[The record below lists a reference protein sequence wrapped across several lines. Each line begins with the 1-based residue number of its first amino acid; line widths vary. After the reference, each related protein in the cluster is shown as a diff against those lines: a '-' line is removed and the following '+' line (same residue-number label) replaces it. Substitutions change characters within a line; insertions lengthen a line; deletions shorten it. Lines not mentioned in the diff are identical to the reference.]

1 MTKKA
6 IAKAFG
12 TKIVCALCMM
22 LFFAGEP
29 RAQLLHQQETGTRQ
43 DSLRGGY
50 GAGRNWWN
58 VLKYDIRLLVNIDEK
73 FISGYN
79 DITYAILRNS
89 KAPMQ
94 IDLQEPMEIEKI
106 EDLNTRR
113 PVTFRRDGNVYWI
126 NTSGIVANKKNSTI
140 RIYFRGNPVVA
151 KTPPWDGG
159 WIFTKD
165 EKGRNWVSTATQGI
179 GASSWLPCKDHQADE
194 PDKGMTININV
205 PDSLAAVSNGRL
217 TSKTRNGNG
226 TTDWKWTVTQP
237 INTYLITPYIGHYVN
252 FNDTLQGEKGKLDIG
267 YWVLD
272 YNREKAREHFK
283 IVKPMLRC
291 FEYWMGPYPF
301 YEDSYKLIDAP
312 HLGMEHQS
320 GVAYGNKY
328 LNGYLGKDRSGT
340 GWGND
345 WDFIIV
351 HESGHEWFANNITTK
366 DIADMWVHE
375 AFTTYSEILFVQCR
389 HGLKAA
395 NEYLIGQR
403 KIIRN
408 DKPIIGTYGINKEGS
423 SDMYDKGASM
433 IHTIRQIINDDEKFR
448 DLLRT
453 LNRDFYHQTVTG
465 KQIENYII
473 RKTGIPLQKVFDQYL
488 RTTNIPVLTYTID
501 GGKIHYKWTRCV
513 PGFNMPVQLANGQ
526 WLHPKEQYQEAP
538 SDILDNNLLHVDP
551 NFYIKV
557 EKAS

>member
-1 MTKKA
+1 MIFLKNILKTLSLLLLTTVS
-6 IAKAFG
+6 IH
-12 TKIVCALCMM
+12 
-22 LFFAGEP
+22 
-29 RAQLLHQQETGTRQ
+29 AQLLNQETTFTRQ

-50 GAGRNWWN
+50 GTGRSWWD
-58 VLKYDIRLLVNIDEK
+58 VLQYNIQLHVDLENK
-73 FISGYN
+73 AVSGYN
-79 DITYAILRNS
+79 DITYAIIKDT
-89 KAPMQ
+89 KAPLQ
-94 IDLQEPMEIEKI
+94 LDLQEPMQIEKI
-106 EDLNTRR
+106 EDRDTRQPIR
-113 PVTFRRDGNVYWI
+113 FQREGNVFWLNI
-126 NTSGIVANKKNSTI
+126 PRDAGNRKTRTI
-140 RIYFRGNPVVA
+140 RVYFRGNPIVA

-165 EKGRNWVSTATQGI
+165 AEGRSWASTATQGI
-179 GASSWLPCKDHQADE
+179 GASTWLPCKDHQADE
-194 PDKGMTININV
+194 ADRGITLTIHV

-217 TSKTRNGNG
+217 TSKTPAPDG
-226 TTDWKWTVTQP
+226 TTAWKWTVSQP

-252 FNDTLQGEKGKLDIG
+252 FNDTLQGEKGRLDIG

-272 YNREKAREHFK
+272 YNLEKAKEHFK

-291 FEYWMGPYPF
+291 FEHWMGPYPF

-340 GWGND
+340 GWGDD

-375 AFTTYSEILFVQCR
+375 AFTTYTETLFVQCR

-395 NEYLIGQR
+395 NEYLAGQR
-403 KIIRN
+403 KNIRN
-408 DKPIIGTYGINKEGS
+408 DVPVIGPYGVNKEGS

-433 IHTIRQIINDDEKFR
+433 IHIIRQLINDDEKFR
-448 DLLRT
+448 GLLRG

-465 KQIENYII
+465 KQIESYII
-473 RKTGIPLQKVFDQYL
+473 RKTGKPLQKIFDQYL
-488 RTTNIPVLTYTID
+488 RTTDIPVLTYTVN
-501 GGKIHYKWTRCV
+501 GSKVRYKWTNCV
-513 PGFNMPVQLANGQ
+513 PGFNMPVQLGGGQ
-526 WLHPKEQYQEAP
+526 WLTPKEQYQEAP
-538 SDILDNNLLHVDP
+538 ASILTDGTLQVNP
-551 NFYIKV
+551 NFYIRV
-557 EKAS
+557 AQAS

>member
-1 MTKKA
+1 MIFLKN
-6 IAKAFG
+6 ILS
-12 TKIVCALCMM
+12 ALSLI
-22 LFFAGEP
+22 LFATGP
-29 RAQLLHQQETGTRQ
+29 LHGQLLHQQETLTRQ

-58 VLKYDIRLLVNIDEK
+58 VLRYDIRLSVDTERKAIR
-73 FISGYN
+73 GYN
-79 DITYAILRNS
+79 DITYAVTQDT
-89 KAPMQ
+89 KAAMQ
-94 IDLQEPMEIEKI
+94 IDLREPMQIEKV
-106 EDLNTRR
+106 EDLSTRKSIPFQR
-113 PVTFRRDGNVYWI
+113 EGNVYWLKA
-126 NTSGIVANKKNSTI
+126 SGKAADKKNRTI
-140 RIYFRGNPVVA
+140 RVYFRGNPVVA

-165 EKGRNWVSTATQGI
+165 ARERTWISTATQGI
-179 GASSWLPCKDHQADE
+179 GASCWLPCKDHQSDE
-194 PDKGMTININV
+194 PDQGITLTINV
-205 PDSLAAVSNGRL
+205 PDSLTAVSNGRL
-217 TSKTRNGNG
+217 TSKTKAGNG

-237 INTYLITPYIGHYVN
+237 INTYLITPYIGHYAH
-252 FNDTLQGEKGKLDIG
+252 FSDTLQGEKGKLDIG

-272 YNREKAREHFK
+272 YNLDKAKEHFK

-291 FEYWMGPYPF
+291 FEHWMGPYPF
-301 YEDSYKLIDAP
+301 YEDSYKLVDAP

-328 LNGYLGKDRSGT
+328 LNGYLGRDRSGT

-375 AFTTYSEILFVQCR
+375 AFTTYSETLFVQCR

-395 NEYLIGQR
+395 NEYVIGQR
-403 KIIRN
+403 KIIQN
-408 DKPIIGTYGINKEGS
+408 DKPIIGIYGVNKEGS

-448 DLLRT
+448 GLLRG

-465 KQIENYII
+465 SQIEAYII
-473 RKTGIPLQKVFDQYL
+473 RQTGKPLQKVFDQYL
-488 RTTNIPVLTYTID
+488 RTTSIPVLTYTI
-501 GGKIHYKWTRCV
+501 GGNTVRYKWANCV

-526 WLHPKEQYQEAP
+526 WLNPREQYQQGP
-538 SDILDNNLLHVDP
+538 LSLLTDQVLSVNP
-551 NFYIKV
+551 NFYIQVK
-557 EKAS
+557 KAS

>member
-1 MTKKA
+1 MIFLKNILKT
-6 IAKAFG
+6 
-12 TKIVCALCMM
+12 LC
-22 LFFAGEP
+22 LVLLATGSLQ
-29 RAQLLHQQETGTRQ
+29 AQLLNHETVFTRQ
-43 DSLRGGY
+43 DSLRGGN

-58 VLKYDIRLLVNIDEK
+58 VLQYDIQLHVNIEARAVN
-73 FISGYN
+73 GYN
-79 DITYAILRNS
+79 DITYAVIKDS
-89 KAPMQ
+89 KAPLQ
-94 IDLQEPMEIEKI
+94 LDLQEPMQIEKI
-106 EDLNTRR
+106 ED
-113 PVTFRRDGNVYWI
+113 RDTKKAISFEREGDVFWLHI
-126 NTSGIVANKKNSTI
+126 PRDAANRKIRTI
-140 RIYFRGNPVVA
+140 RVYFRGNPIVA

-165 EKGRNWVSTATQGI
+165 AQGRPWVSTATQGI
-179 GASSWLPCKDHQADE
+179 GASTWLPCKDQQADE
-194 PDKGMTININV
+194 PDRGITITIHV
-205 PDSLAAVSNGRL
+205 PDSLVAVSNGRL
-217 TSKTRNGNG
+217 TSKTPNQDG
-226 TTDWKWTVTQP
+226 TTAWKWTVTQP

-272 YNREKAREHFK
+272 YNLEKAKEHFK

-291 FEYWMGPYPF
+291 FEHWMGPYPF
-301 YEDSYKLIDAP
+301 YEDSYKLVDAP

-328 LNGYLGKDRSGT
+328 MNGYLGKDRSGT

-375 AFTTYSEILFVQCR
+375 AFTTYTETLFVQCR

-395 NEYLIGQR
+395 NEYVIGQR

-408 DKPIIGTYGINKEGS
+408 NEPIIGPYGVNKEGS

-433 IHTIRQIINDDEKFR
+433 IHTIRQIINNDQTFR
-448 DLLRT
+448 ELLRS

-465 KQIENYII
+465 QQIEHYII
-473 RKTGIPLQKVFDQYL
+473 RRTGKPLQKIFDQYL
-488 RTTNIPVLTYTID
+488 RTTRVPVLTYTIS
-501 GGKIHYKWTRCV
+501 GSKVRYKWTNCV
-513 PGFNMPVQLANGQ
+513 PGFDMPVQLAGGQ
-526 WLHPKEQYQEAP
+526 WLKPKEQYQEAP
-538 SDILDNNLLHVDP
+538 LNILTDGVLLVNP
-551 NFYIKV
+551 NFYIQV
-557 EKAS
+557 AQAS

>member
-1 MTKKA
+1 MIFLKNILKTLCL
-6 IAKAFG
+6 ILLTTG
-12 TKIVCALCMM
+12 ALQ
-22 LFFAGEP
+22 
-29 RAQLLHQQETGTRQ
+29 AQLLHQEEALTRQ
-43 DSLRGGY
+43 DSLRGSY

-58 VLKYDIRLLVNIDEK
+58 VLRYDIRLTVDIGRRS
-73 FISGYN
+73 IQGYN
-79 DITYAILRNS
+79 DITYAIIQDA
-89 KAPMQ
+89 KGPMQ
-94 IDLQEPMEIEKI
+94 IDLQEPMQIEKV
-106 EDLNTRR
+106 EDRSTGKSIS
-113 PVTFRRDGNVYWI
+113 FQRDGNVYWLHP
-126 NTSGIVANKKNSTI
+126 SGMGAHKKSRTI
-140 RIYFRGNPVVA
+140 RVYFRGNPIVA

-179 GASSWLPCKDHQADE
+179 GASCWLPCKDHQADE
-194 PDKGMTININV
+194 PDQGMTLTINV

-217 TSKTRNGNG
+217 TAKTKSSNG

-252 FNDTLQGEKGKLDIG
+252 FNDTLQGEKGTLDIG

-272 YNREKAREHFK
+272 YNLDKAKTHFK

-291 FEYWMGPYPF
+291 FEHWMGPYPF
-301 YEDSYKLIDAP
+301 YEDSYKLVDAP

-328 LNGYLGKDRSGT
+328 QNGYLGRDRSGT
-340 GWGND
+340 GWGDD

-375 AFTTYSEILFVQCR
+375 AFTTYSETLFVQCR

-395 NEYLIGQR
+395 NEYVIGQR

-408 DKPIIGTYGINKEGS
+408 DKPIIGIYGVNKEGS

-448 DLLRT
+448 SLLRN

-465 KQIENYII
+465 RQIEAYII
-473 RKTGIPLQKVFDQYL
+473 RQTGKPLQKVFDQYL
-488 RTTNIPVLTYTID
+488 RTTNIPVLTYVVS
-501 GGKIHYKWTRCV
+501 GNKVRYKWTNCV

-526 WLHPKEQYQEAP
+526 WITPREQYQQGP
-538 SDILDNNLLHVDP
+538 LSLLTGQALSVNP
-551 NFYIKV
+551 NFYIQV
-557 EKAS
+557 VKAS